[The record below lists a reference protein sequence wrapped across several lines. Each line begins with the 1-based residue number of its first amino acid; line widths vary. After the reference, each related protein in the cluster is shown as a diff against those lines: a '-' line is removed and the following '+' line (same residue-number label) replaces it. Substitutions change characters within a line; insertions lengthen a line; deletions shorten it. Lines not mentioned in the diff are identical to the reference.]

1 VIVGHIKSNYA
12 TNCTKAVTVVG
23 YLVNLAS
30 GVFIVLAFEYYG
42 TPVYTYTSEVLNI
55 VPCFVST
62 IFLLDSLRRLKL
74 VAAGVLKIETW

>member
-1 VIVGHIKSNYA
+1 
-12 TNCTKAVTVVG
+12 VVG

-42 TPVYTYTSEVLNI
+42 TPVYTNTSEVLNI

-62 IFLLDSLRRLKL
+62 VFLLDSLRRLKL